1 MFDLKLTHVYLVAYI
16 TISNT
21 WNRWTFFFFHK
32 TNTLLNCVCIIKIF
46 QNLCIYI
53 FFDFASRQRHY
64 FLIFQDEI
72 FSIRISW
79 CQSDKK
85 VVLCLEYSKSVWM
98 NMYRFLGHSGATTV
112 ILIEVWWSVPLFLL
126 IKGIFSFDELL
137 TYLFCYFYFWSLIV
151 TFGKTC
157 LTKKGYSLVCLV
169 KI

>member
-1 MFDLKLTHVYLVAYI
+1 MFIWLPTSPFQTLETHEL
-16 TISNT
+16 
-21 WNRWTFFFFHK
+21 FFFFIKLIH
-32 TNTLLNCVCIIKIF
+32 LNCVCIIKIF
-46 QNLCIYI
+46 QNPCIYI
-53 FFDFASRQRHY
+53 FFSFASRQRQY

-112 ILIEVWWSVPLFLL
+112 ILIELWWSVPLFLL

-137 TYLFCYFYFWSLIV
+137 TYLFCYFYFWSLTV